1 MDQALSNLSTNPN
14 VVLQTFKVVIR
25 GNGKKRIARA
35 IIDTGSQRSYLLRAT
50 AEEMSYEPNSCEYLQ
65 HSLFGGKHTGE
76 LAAYNV
82 NIVDNCED
90 PIEILIGAD
99 VAGKLMTGGYREMS
113 CGLVAIETKL
123 GWSVMGRITDT
134 ARSEC
139 SSLLVKSML
148 STAETITDLWSLD
161 TLGITDPSVK
171 KSKIELQEAAR
182 MHFLNTVHLVDD
194 RFEVDLPW
202 LEDHP
207 PLPDYFDLAKGRL
220 NKTVKRLETESNYE
234 AYENVFREWLEE
246 GVIEEVAKNDQA
258 SVHYLPHRAVI
269 KENSTTK
276 IRPVFDASAKAKG
289 FPSLNDCL
297 EKGPN
302 LIEQIPSILT
312 RFRKEKIGVIADI
325 RKAFLQ
331 IGVSPTDRDYLRF
344 LWIGNDGQLKEYRHC
359 RVVFGVSSSPFLLNS
374 TIQFHLQTVLE
385 KIGTGES
392 SYPKD
397 VIQKLAH
404 SFYVDNCVSCVK
416 NEKELH
422 RFINVS
428 TEVMAEKKFELRGW
442 EFSDV
447 NADTS
452 ADTNVLGLVWNKK
465 SDTLRINTAS
475 VKELCFEKVTKRL
488 ILSTAHR
495 LFDPLGI
502 CCPVIIIPKLLLQ
515 ETWKQKIT
523 WDEEVDKIT
532 KNTFLKWLKDID
544 CLEKI
549 RFPRYFGS
557 EIASGDISVHIF
569 CDASKHAYAVA
580 AFIRIQT
587 CDSVKVQLIQARS
600 RVSQTGKEGITIS
613 RLELL
618 AATVSARLSTSILS
632 EIQSE
637 EVYFWTD
644 SSTVLTWIMREGAWN
659 VFAQNRVK
667 EIRAL
672 TNKSSWR
679 HIPGS
684 MNPADLPSRG
694 CSAQT
699 LLKSNWWLEP
709 SWLYLPKEDWP
720 KGNLSL
726 NENEIVREKKK
737 TIVSSVTRTE
747 KLLIKM
753 VQEDCFVEERDNKLK
768 TLGVFKDQ
776 SGILRLKTK
785 LTFRQ
790 DSEEF
795 KTPAILPSDHEVVK
809 RLIRY
814 YHEKNAHAGTQILI
828 NILRE
833 RFWLLNA
840 RKTVRSLINK
850 CPVCRRFSA
859 KSVQVCTATPPN
871 DRLREAAV
879 FEICGIDFAG
889 PVILKGNTKSWICLF
904 TCAVYRAV
912 HLELFESM
920 STESFLLALR
930 RFISRRRRSKIIYC
944 DNGTNFVGA
953 SNALRDLN
961 WKQIIDDTS
970 ISPIQWKFNPPT
982 ASWWGGWWERL
993 IGILKSLL
1001 RRVLGRASLT
1011 SEEMITI
1018 LCDCEAVINSRPL
1031 TYVTENDV
1039 PLMPLSPSLFLQD
1052 IQISGVPD
1060 LDDIGHR
1067 SLNKR
1072 VKYRENLQKDLRK
1085 RFRSEYLGALI
1096 KNSDKTRSVK
1106 VNIGD
1111 VVLIGSD

>member
-1 MDQALSNLSTNPN
+1 MNPISESKDKGSLEVDKRTDSSSEMDQALSNLSTNPN

-25 GNGKKRIARA
+25 GNGKKRVARA

-50 AEEMSYEPNSCEYLQ
+50 AEEMSYEPTSCEYLQ

-139 SSLLVKSML
+139 SSLLVQSML
-148 STAETITDLWSLD
+148 STAETITDLWPLD

-171 KSKIELQEAAR
+171 KSHIELQEAAR

-220 NKTVKRLETESNYE
+220 NKT
-234 AYENVFREWLEE
+234 

-374 TIQFHLQTVLE
+374 TIQLHLQTVLE

-416 NEKELH
+416 NEKELR

-452 ADTNVLGLVWNKK
+452 TDTNVLGLVWNKK

-475 VKELCFEKVTKRL
+475 VKELCFEKVTK
-488 ILSTAHR
+488 
-495 LFDPLGI
+495 
-502 CCPVIIIPKLLLQ
+502 
-515 ETWKQKIT
+515 
-523 WDEEVDKIT
+523 
-532 KNTFLKWLKDID
+532 
-544 CLEKI
+544 
-549 RFPRYFGS
+549 YFGS

-600 RVSQTGKEGITIS
+600 RVSPTGKEGITIS

-644 SSTVLTWIMREGAWN
+644 SSTVLTWIMREEAWN
-659 VFAQNRVK
+659 VFVQNRVK

-699 LLKSNWWLEP
+699 FLKSNWWLGP

-726 NENEIVREKKK
+726 NESEIVREKKK
-737 TIVSSVTRTE
+737 TIVSSVTR
-747 KLLIKM
+747 
-753 VQEDCFVEERDNKLK
+753 
-768 TLGVFKDQ
+768 
-776 SGILRLKTK
+776 
-785 LTFRQ
+785 
-790 DSEEF
+790 
-795 KTPAILPSDHEVVK
+795 
-809 RLIRY
+809 
-814 YHEKNAHAGTQILI
+814 
-828 NILRE
+828 
-833 RFWLLNA
+833 
-840 RKTVRSLINK
+840 SLI
-850 CPVCRRFSA
+850 
-859 KSVQVCTATPPN
+859 
-871 DRLREAAV
+871 
-879 FEICGIDFAG
+879 
-889 PVILKGNTKSWICLF
+889 
-904 TCAVYRAV
+904 
-912 HLELFESM
+912 
-920 STESFLLALR
+920 STSF
-930 RFISRRRRSKIIYC
+930 
-944 DNGTNFVGA
+944 
-953 SNALRDLN
+953 
-961 WKQIIDDTS
+961 
-970 ISPIQWKFNPPT
+970 
-982 ASWWGGWWERL
+982 
-993 IGILKSLL
+993 
-1001 RRVLGRASLT
+1001 
-1011 SEEMITI
+1011 
-1018 LCDCEAVINSRPL
+1018 
-1031 TYVTENDV
+1031 V
-1039 PLMPLSPSLFLQD
+1039 P
-1052 IQISGVPD
+1052 
-1060 LDDIGHR
+1060 
-1067 SLNKR
+1067 KE
-1072 VKYRENLQKDLRK
+1072 VKP
-1085 RFRSEYLGALI
+1085 
-1096 KNSDKTRSVK
+1096 
-1106 VNIGD
+1106 
-1111 VVLIGSD
+1111 

>member
-1 MDQALSNLSTNPN
+1 MEGTWNPIPSQQHYRKGPLCWWRTHGLGRIMQDTRTPLHVFDNGSVNAQKYRQEVLEPYVRLFRGAVGPEFIFMDDNALPHRALMVDEKMNPIPESKDKESLEVDKRTDSSSKMDQALSNLSTNPN

-25 GNGKKRIARA
+25 GNGKKRVARA
-35 IIDTGSQRSYLLRAT
+35 IIDIGSQWSYLLRAT
-50 AEEMSYEPNSCEYLQ
+50 AEEMSYEPTSCEYLQ
-65 HSLFGGKHTGE
+65 HSLFGGKHTRQ

-123 GWSVMGRITDT
+123 GWSVMGRITET

-139 SSLLVKSML
+139 SSLLVQSML
-148 STAETITDLWSLD
+148 STAEKITDLWSLD

-171 KSKIELQEAAR
+171 KSQIELQEAAR

-220 NKTVKRLETESNYE
+220 NKTVKRLKTESNYE

-344 LWIGNDGQLKEYRHC
+344 LWIGYDGQLKEYRHC

-374 TIQFHLQTVLE
+374 TIQLHLQTVLE

-447 NADTS
+447 HADTS
-452 ADTNVLGLVWNKK
+452 ADTIVLGL
-465 SDTLRINTAS
+465 
-475 VKELCFEKVTKRL
+475 VTKRL

-502 CCPVIIIPKLLLQ
+502 CCPVILISKLLLQ

-532 KNTFLKWLKDID
+532 KNTLLNWLKDIH

-580 AFIRIQT
+580 AFIRIQI

-600 RVSQTGKEGITIS
+600 RVSPTGKEGITIS

-644 SSTVLTWIMREGAWN
+644 SSTVLTWIMREEAWN
-659 VFAQNRVK
+659 VFVQNRVK

-684 MNPADLPSRG
+684 MNPADLPSSG

-699 LLKSNWWLEP
+699 LLKSNWWLGP

-726 NENEIVREKKK
+726 MKA
-737 TIVSSVTRTE
+737 
-747 KLLIKM
+747 
-753 VQEDCFVEERDNKLK
+753 
-768 TLGVFKDQ
+768 
-776 SGILRLKTK
+776 RLFGK
-785 LTFRQ
+785 
-790 DSEEF
+790 
-795 KTPAILPSDHEVVK
+795 
-809 RLIRY
+809 
-814 YHEKNAHAGTQILI
+814 
-828 NILRE
+828 
-833 RFWLLNA
+833 
-840 RKTVRSLINK
+840 
-850 CPVCRRFSA
+850 
-859 KSVQVCTATPPN
+859 
-871 DRLREAAV
+871 
-879 FEICGIDFAG
+879 
-889 PVILKGNTKSWICLF
+889 
-904 TCAVYRAV
+904 
-912 HLELFESM
+912 
-920 STESFLLALR
+920 
-930 RFISRRRRSKIIYC
+930 
-944 DNGTNFVGA
+944 
-953 SNALRDLN
+953 
-961 WKQIIDDTS
+961 
-970 ISPIQWKFNPPT
+970 
-982 ASWWGGWWERL
+982 
-993 IGILKSLL
+993 
-1001 RRVLGRASLT
+1001 
-1011 SEEMITI
+1011 
-1018 LCDCEAVINSRPL
+1018 
-1031 TYVTENDV
+1031 
-1039 PLMPLSPSLFLQD
+1039 
-1052 IQISGVPD
+1052 
-1060 LDDIGHR
+1060 
-1067 SLNKR
+1067 
-1072 VKYRENLQKDLRK
+1072 RK
-1085 RFRSEYLGALI
+1085 RP
-1096 KNSDKTRSVK
+1096 
-1106 VNIGD
+1106 
-1111 VVLIGSD
+1111 

>member
-1 MDQALSNLSTNPN
+1 MNPISESKDKESLEVDKRTDSSSEMDQALSNLSTNPN
-14 VVLQTFKVVIR
+14 VFLQTFKVVIR
-25 GNGKKRIARA
+25 GNGKKRVARA

-50 AEEMSYEPNSCEYLQ
+50 AEEMSYEPTSCEYLQ

-90 PIEILIGAD
+90 NIEILIGAD

-123 GWSVMGRITDT
+123 GWSVMGRIIDT

-139 SSLLVKSML
+139 SSLLVQSML

-171 KSKIELQEAAR
+171 KSQIELQEAAR

-202 LEDHP
+202 LEDHS

-220 NKTVKRLETESNYE
+220 NKTVKRLKTESNYE

-276 IRPVFDASAKAKG
+276 IRPVFDTSAKAKG
-289 FPSLNDCL
+289 FPSFNDCL

-312 RFRKEKIGVIADI
+312 RFRKEKIDVIADI

-331 IGVSPTDRDYLRF
+331 IGVSPTYRDYLRF

-359 RVVFGVSSSPFLLNS
+359 RVVFGVTSSPFLLNS
-374 TIQFHLQTVLE
+374 TIQLHLQTVLE

-428 TEVMAEKKFELRGW
+428 TEVTAEKNSSLE
-442 EFSDV
+442 
-447 NADTS
+447 
-452 ADTNVLGLVWNKK
+452 
-465 SDTLRINTAS
+465 
-475 VKELCFEKVTKRL
+475 
-488 ILSTAHR
+488 AHR

-502 CCPVIIIPKLLLQ
+502 CCPVILIPKLLLQ

-600 RVSQTGKEGITIS
+600 RVSPTGKEGITIS
-613 RLELL
+613 RLDLL

-644 SSTVLTWIMREGAWN
+644 SSTVLTWIMREEAWN
-659 VFAQNRVK
+659 VFVQNRVK

-694 CSAQT
+694 CLAQN
-699 LLKSNWWLEP
+699 LLKSNWWLGP

-726 NENEIVREKKK
+726 NESEIVWEKKK
-737 TIVSSVTRTE
+737 TIVSSVTRSLISTSFVPKEDWYYKYFSKYQKIVHLIAWILRFTFNCRAEKIKKRHGDLDFDDIFEAE

-753 VQEDCFVEERDNKLK
+753 VQEDCFVD
-768 TLGVFKDQ
+768 
-776 SGILRLKTK
+776 
-785 LTFRQ
+785 
-790 DSEEF
+790 
-795 KTPAILPSDHEVVK
+795 
-809 RLIRY
+809 
-814 YHEKNAHAGTQILI
+814 
-828 NILRE
+828 
-833 RFWLLNA
+833 
-840 RKTVRSLINK
+840 
-850 CPVCRRFSA
+850 
-859 KSVQVCTATPPN
+859 
-871 DRLREAAV
+871 
-879 FEICGIDFAG
+879 
-889 PVILKGNTKSWICLF
+889 
-904 TCAVYRAV
+904 
-912 HLELFESM
+912 
-920 STESFLLALR
+920 
-930 RFISRRRRSKIIYC
+930 
-944 DNGTNFVGA
+944 
-953 SNALRDLN
+953 
-961 WKQIIDDTS
+961 
-970 ISPIQWKFNPPT
+970 
-982 ASWWGGWWERL
+982 
-993 IGILKSLL
+993 
-1001 RRVLGRASLT
+1001 
-1011 SEEMITI
+1011 
-1018 LCDCEAVINSRPL
+1018 
-1031 TYVTENDV
+1031 
-1039 PLMPLSPSLFLQD
+1039 
-1052 IQISGVPD
+1052 
-1060 LDDIGHR
+1060 
-1067 SLNKR
+1067 
-1072 VKYRENLQKDLRK
+1072 
-1085 RFRSEYLGALI
+1085 
-1096 KNSDKTRSVK
+1096 
-1106 VNIGD
+1106 
-1111 VVLIGSD
+1111 